1 MKLVPIAF
9 LIAAALG
16 GSTAAQAGQQ
26 QGVRCPDGTTAKLSN
41 ASSVLRCTTE
51 EPVERE
57 AFCSPV
63 AFGKQAN
70 LDVNAR
76 VIHHTNGRDYC
87 SNPTGNVRANV
98 QYQPLPGDPPAN
110 QFQHVT
116 LPGKDVFRAT
126 KINYHFPTGGPIYNP
141 MHKASL
147 GVRCQSGWDGDSVFN
162 DTGIRCD
169 RNDGAPRDAD
179 CDTLWTRDNDARGEE
194 DRCKGPNE
202 GPTKPRGMTKV
213 QHDAERALDTVG
225 WVLDKRPGV
234 DRWQRKVYA
243 YPVSSN

>member
-1 MKLVPIAF
+1 MKHIPLAL

-16 GSTAAQAGQQ
+16 GTTAAQAGPQ
-26 QGVRCPDGTTAKLSN
+26 QGVRCPDGTTATISDGNKLLKCS
-41 ASSVLRCTTE
+41 TT

-63 AFGKQAN
+63 ALGNQAN

-76 VIHHTNGRDYC
+76 IVHHTNGKDFC
-87 SNPTGNVRANV
+87 SDPTGKVRGNV
-98 QYQPLPGDPPAN
+98 QFLPLPGDPPAS

-116 LPGKDVFRAT
+116 QPGKDVFRAT
-126 KINYHFPTGGPIYNP
+126 KTHYRFPSGGPIYNP
-141 MHKASL
+141 LHKAEL
-147 GVRCQSGWDGDSVFN
+147 GVRCQSGWDGDAVFGGN
-162 DTGIRCD
+162 GIRCD
-169 RNDGAPRDAD
+169 RNDGAPREAD
-179 CDTLWTRDNDARGEE
+179 CDTLWTRDNDRRGEE
-194 DRCKGPNE
+194 DRCMGPNE

-213 QHDAERALDTVG
+213 QFDAERALDTVG

-234 DRWQRKVYA
+234 DRWQRRVYA